1 MDMDLDLPFID
12 CHIHFWDPAE
22 NSYLWH
28 AGFPKI
34 AGRHLPGD
42 LHEEAGARVPA
53 QMVFVEADATSSRPF
68 GELLWVEKLAS
79 TEPRITA
86 IVTQVSID
94 RGAESEKNIQLVRE
108 KPLVRGIRHR
118 IEDEKDPGFCLR
130 PEFVNGVRQVGAAG
144 LSFDLCIKH
153 HQLPA
158 ATELVR
164 MCPETSFVL
173 NHGGKPDVR
182 GNQLDPW
189 RANLRELAKLPNVT
203 CKLAGLIAEADPTT
217 WTETQLRPYMQHML
231 ECFGP
236 DRLVFGSDWPV
247 LKVGATYRRWLDIT
261 TAFLSR
267 ADSSIRQAILFENAR
282 RVYRLT

>member
-1 MDMDLDLPFID
+1 MDEPFID
-12 CHIHFWDPAE
+12 CHIHFWDPGE
-22 NSYLWH
+22 SSYPWH
-28 AGFPKI
+28 ASFPKI
-34 AGRHLPGD
+34 AGKHLPAD
-42 LHEEAGARVPA
+42 LNGETGPRGPA

-68 GELLWVEKLAS
+68 GELSWVERLAA
-79 TEPRITA
+79 TEPRITG

-94 RGAESEKNIQLVRE
+94 RGAESEKAIQTVRAR
-108 KPLVRGIRHR
+108 PLVRGIRHR
-118 IEDEKDPGFCLR
+118 IEDETDPEFCLR
-130 PEFVNGVRQVGAAG
+130 REFVGGVRQVGAAG

-164 MCPETSFVL
+164 RCPETSFVL

-189 RANLRELAKLPNVT
+189 RANLNELAKLPNVT
-203 CKLAGLIAEADPTT
+203 CKLAGLIAEADPNT

-231 ECFGP
+231 ESFGP

-267 ADSSIRQAILFENAR
+267 ADSSIRKAIFFENAR
-282 RVYRLT
+282 RVYRLA